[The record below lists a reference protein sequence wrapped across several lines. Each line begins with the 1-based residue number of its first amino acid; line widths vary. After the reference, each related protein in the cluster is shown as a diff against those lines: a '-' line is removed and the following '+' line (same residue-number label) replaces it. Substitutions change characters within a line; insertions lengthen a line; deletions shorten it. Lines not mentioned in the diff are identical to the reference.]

1 MAIKLKLKFDT
12 FIKNANLTQIAEE
25 IVKNNSK
32 LTQIDKVENPKVIIT
47 INSIAKSL
55 KRLDLFYSDHRS
67 VASESDKD
75 LALKKLIVSHQS
87 LLKLQ
92 STFFKSQNKKDKE
105 VFEILVEIASTL
117 SAIYPLFL
125 VSELVNTDSVD

>member
-1 MAIKLKLKFDT
+1 MAIKLKFDT

-32 LTQIDKVENPKVIIT
+32 LTQIEKVENPKVIIT

-67 VASESDKD
+67 IASESDKD

-92 STFFKSQNKKDKE
+92 STFFKSQNEKDRE

>member
-1 MAIKLKLKFDT
+1 MAIELKFDT

-25 IVKNNSK
+25 IIKNNSK
-32 LTQIDKVENPKVIIT
+32 LTHIDKVENPKVIIT

-55 KRLDLFYSDHRS
+55 KRLDLFYSDDKS
-67 VASESDKD
+67 IASDDDKD

-92 STFFKSQNKKDKE
+92 STFFKSQNEKDKE

-125 VSELVNTDSVD
+125 VSELVNADSVE

>member
-1 MAIKLKLKFDT
+1 MAIKLKFDT

-67 VASESDKD
+67 IASESDKD

-92 STFFKSQNKKDKE
+92 STFFKSQNEKDRE

>member
-1 MAIKLKLKFDT
+1 LAIKLKFDT

-25 IVKNNSK
+25 IIKNNSK
-32 LTQIDKVENPKVIIT
+32 LTHIDKVENPKVIIT

-55 KRLDLFYSDHRS
+55 KRLDLFYSDDRS
-67 VASESDKD
+67 IASDDDKD

-92 STFFKSQNKKDKE
+92 STFFKSQNEKDKE

-125 VSELVNTDSVD
+125 VSELVNADSVE

>member
-1 MAIKLKLKFDT
+1 MAIELKFDT

-25 IVKNNSK
+25 IIKNNSK
-32 LTQIDKVENPKVIIT
+32 LTHIDKAENPKVIIT

-55 KRLDLFYSDHRS
+55 KRLDLFYSDDRS
-67 VASESDKD
+67 IASDDDKD

-92 STFFKSQNKKDKE
+92 STFFKSQNEKDKE

-125 VSELVNTDSVD
+125 VSELVNADSVE

>member
-1 MAIKLKLKFDT
+1 MAIKLKFDT

-25 IVKNNSK
+25 IIKNNSK
-32 LTQIDKVENPKVIIT
+32 LTHIDKVENPKVIIT

-55 KRLDLFYSDHRS
+55 KRLDLFYSDDRS
-67 VASESDKD
+67 IASDDDKD

-92 STFFKSQNKKDKE
+92 STFFKSQNEKDKE

-125 VSELVNTDSVD
+125 VSELVNADSVE

>member
-1 MAIKLKLKFDT
+1 MLIKLKFDT

-67 VASESDKD
+67 IASESDKD

-125 VSELVNTDSVD
+125 VNELVNTDSVD

>member
-55 KRLDLFYSDHRS
+55 KRLDLFYSDDRS
-67 VASESDKD
+67 VASENDKD

>member
-1 MAIKLKLKFDT
+1 MAIKLKFDT

-67 VASESDKD
+67 IASESDKD

>member
-1 MAIKLKLKFDT
+1 MAIELKFDT

-25 IVKNNSK
+25 IIKNNSK
-32 LTQIDKVENPKVIIT
+32 LTHIDKVENPKVIIT

-55 KRLDLFYSDHRS
+55 KRLDLFYSDDRS
-67 VASESDKD
+67 IASDDDKD

-92 STFFKSQNKKDKE
+92 STFFKSQNEKDKE

-125 VSELVNTDSVD
+125 VSELVNPDSVE

>member
-1 MAIKLKLKFDT
+1 MAIELKFDT

-25 IVKNNSK
+25 IIKNNSK
-32 LTQIDKVENPKVIIT
+32 LTHIDKVENPKVIIT

-55 KRLDLFYSDHRS
+55 KRLDLFYSDDRFI
-67 VASESDKD
+67 ASDDDKD

-92 STFFKSQNKKDKE
+92 STFFKSQNEKDKE

-125 VSELVNTDSVD
+125 VSELVNADSVE

>member
-1 MAIKLKLKFDT
+1 MAIELKFDT

-25 IVKNNSK
+25 IIKNNSK
-32 LTQIDKVENPKVIIT
+32 LTHIDKVENPKVIIT

-55 KRLDLFYSDHRS
+55 KRLDLFYSDDRS
-67 VASESDKD
+67 IASDDDKD

-92 STFFKSQNKKDKE
+92 STFFKSQNEKDKE

-125 VSELVNTDSVD
+125 VSELVNADSVE

>member
-1 MAIKLKLKFDT
+1 MAIELKFDT

-25 IVKNNSK
+25 IIKNNSK
-32 LTQIDKVENPKVIIT
+32 LTHIDRVENPKVIIT

-55 KRLDLFYSDHRS
+55 KRLDLFYSDDRS
-67 VASESDKD
+67 IASDDDKD

-92 STFFKSQNKKDKE
+92 STFFKSQNEKDKE

-125 VSELVNTDSVD
+125 VSELVNADSVE

>member
-1 MAIKLKLKFDT
+1 MAIKLKFDT

-92 STFFKSQNKKDKE
+92 STFFKSQNEKDKE

>member
-1 MAIKLKLKFDT
+1 LAIKLKFDT

-67 VASESDKD
+67 IASESNKD

>member
-1 MAIKLKLKFDT
+1 MAIELKFDT

-25 IVKNNSK
+25 IIKNNSK
-32 LTQIDKVENPKVIIT
+32 LTHIDKVENPKVIIT

-55 KRLDLFYSDHRS
+55 KRLDLFYSDDRS
-67 VASESDKD
+67 IASDDDKD

-92 STFFKSQNKKDKE
+92 STFFKSQNEKDRE

-125 VSELVNTDSVD
+125 VSELVNTDSVE

>member
-67 VASESDKD
+67 VASENDKD

>member
-1 MAIKLKLKFDT
+1 MAIKLKFDT

-67 VASESDKD
+67 IASESDKD

-92 STFFKSQNKKDKE
+92 STFFKSQNEKDKE

>member
-1 MAIKLKLKFDT
+1 MAIELKFDT

-67 VASESDKD
+67 IASESDKD